1 MIKTRFRHE
10 LVRYF
15 IVGSI
20 NTLSGFIL
28 IFFFRLILH
37 FDPYLSNALSFLC
50 CHFTAFKMHKIYTFR
65 ASSSSAYAICRFTLV
80 IILAWLANITVLSL
94 LISFGSDEYISQG
107 LAMISYVLIS
117 FFLHRLFT
125 FA

>member
-65 ASSSSAYAICRFTLV
+65 ASSSSAGAICRFTLV

>member
-65 ASSSSAYAICRFTLV
+65 ASSSSARAICRFTLV

>member
-65 ASSSSAYAICRFTLV
+65 ASSSSANAIFRFTLV

>member
-1 MIKTRFRHE
+1 MVKTRFQYE
-10 LVRYF
+10 LARYF

-28 IFFFRLILH
+28 IFFFSSILH
-37 FDPYLSNALSFLC
+37 FDPYSSNALSFLC

-65 ASSSSAYAICRFTLV
+65 ASGSSARSIFRFTLV
-80 IILAWLANITVLSL
+80 TMLSWMTNIITLSL
-94 LISFGSDEYISQG
+94 LISFGVDEYISQG
-107 LAMISYVLIS
+107 LAMISYVVIS
-117 FFLHRLFT
+117 FLLHRLFT

>member
-1 MIKTRFRHE
+1 MIETRFRHE

-65 ASSSSAYAICRFTLV
+65 ASSSSADTICRFTLV

>member
-65 ASSSSAYAICRFTLV
+65 ASASSAHAICRFTLV

>member
-50 CHFTAFKMHKIYTFR
+50 CHFTAFKMHKIYTFK
-65 ASSSSAYAICRFTLV
+65 ASSSSALAICRFTLV

-94 LISFGSDEYISQG
+94 LISYGSDEYISQG
-107 LAMISYVLIS
+107 LAMISYILIS

>member
-50 CHFTAFKMHKIYTFR
+50 CHFAAFKMHKIYTFR

>member
-28 IFFFRLILH
+28 IFFFRLALH

-65 ASSSSAYAICRFTLV
+65 ASSSAAHAIYRFTLV

>member
-65 ASSSSAYAICRFTLV
+65 ASSSSAHAIFRFTLV

>member
-80 IILAWLANITVLSL
+80 IILAWLANITILSL

-107 LAMISYVLIS
+107 LAMISYVLVS
-117 FFLHRLFT
+117 FFLHRFFT

>member
-65 ASSSSAYAICRFTLV
+65 ASSSSEHAICRFTLV

>member
-20 NTLSGFIL
+20 NTLAGFIL

-65 ASSSSAYAICRFTLV
+65 ANSSSAHAICRFTLV
-80 IILAWLANITVLSL
+80 IILSWLANITVLSL
-94 LISFGSDEYISQG
+94 LISFGSNEYISQG